1 VASVA
6 APSVESPLLLVALD
20 DLGRAGGRSVRVLAR
35 VAAGTALAQKV
46 PALVEREP
54 DLLET
59 ATIVVGRA
67 AVRLAAPELVF
78 LGDELFDGYVNL
90 RFVHPASISAGG
102 GCGARRALDTES
114 YGSVLIQ
121 VLDALENSHER
132 A

>member
-20 DLGRAGGRSVRVLAR
+20 DLGRSGGRSVRVLAR

-67 AVRLAAPELVF
+67 AVRLTAPELVL
-78 LGDELFDGYVNL
+78 LGDELFD
-90 RFVHPASISAGG
+90 
-102 GCGARRALDTES
+102 
-114 YGSVLIQ
+114 
-121 VLDALENSHER
+121 
-132 A
+132 